1 MKDGGC
7 VLTPACLYDLRQELC
22 QVFSGQIGY
31 KSDELGGQ
39 VEIMENEC
47 IQVWNNCNVMCQPGE
62 EGVVLGSLMM
72 AFVNG
77 QPKLESE

>member
-31 KSDELGGQ
+31 NSDELGGQ
-39 VEIMENEC
+39 VERMENEC
-47 IQVWNNCNVMCQPGE
+47 IQV
-62 EGVVLGSLMM
+62 
-72 AFVNG
+72 
-77 QPKLESE
+77 